1 MRKRKIKFED
11 LVDLVSY
18 YDFYRFAPKDTNGV
32 KGMFYKTDKLNPEA
46 KAKLESYNNV
56 RVYNGHCEYAPEI
69 RFYAVFVGDKC
80 FK

>member
-1 MRKRKIKFED
+1 M
-11 LVDLVSY
+11 L
-18 YDFYRFAPKDTNGV
+18 
-32 KGMFYKTDKLNPEA
+32 YKTDKLTPEA

-69 RFYAVFVGDKC
+69 KFYGVFVGDKC